1 LLEKDLAFLDKYQTG
16 TAQKI
21 EIADIWKRYKLEESK
36 YSSVAGIKRNTDKT
50 AINIDRS
57 LNVGL
62 RLIILI

>member
-1 LLEKDLAFLDKYQTG
+1 MFEKDLAYLEKYQTG

-36 YSSVAGIKRNTDKT
+36 YSIVAGIKRNTDNT
-50 AINIDRS
+50 AIKIDKS

-62 RLIILI
+62 RLIIQI